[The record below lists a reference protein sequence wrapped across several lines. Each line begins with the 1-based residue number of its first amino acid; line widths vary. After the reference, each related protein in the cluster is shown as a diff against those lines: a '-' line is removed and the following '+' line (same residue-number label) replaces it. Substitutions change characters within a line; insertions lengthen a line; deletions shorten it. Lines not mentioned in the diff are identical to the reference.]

1 MSLNDAQ
8 IRTAKAQ
15 AKPYRLSDGKGM
27 YLEVTPSGGK
37 YWRMAYRFD
46 GKRKLL
52 ALGIYPDVPLAGRKD
67 EALGDP
73 DRGYWLDG
81 ARDKRDAARK
91 QLAAGI
97 DPGERKQADKRARK
111 IRAADS
117 FEVIAREWLG
127 KYKPTWSEANAKRI
141 DRLFER
147 DIFPRIGSKPIA
159 DLTGPDVLA
168 MARRIEH
175 RGALETAHRAI
186 GNCGQVFRYAVAT
199 GRLTS
204 DPTRDL
210 RGALPPVKST
220 HFAAITEPKR
230 AGELLRLIDGYSGT
244 HIVRCALKLA
254 PLLFV
259 RPGELRRA
267 RWADFDLDAAEW
279 RYRVTKTD
287 VDHIVPLP
295 TQAVAILRDLH
306 AYTGPKEASA
316 AGVQMRRGEFLF
328 PSARGRGK
336 TMSENTIC
344 AALRN
349 LDIPKEEMSAH
360 GFRAMARTLQDEILG
375 FRVDLIEHQLA
386 HAVKDPNGR
395 AYNRTAHLPE
405 RRKNMQAWADYLD
418 RLRSGADVVEL
429 GKRRRSK
436 AKANDVTN

>member
-1 MSLNDAQ
+1 MPLNDAQ

-52 ALGIYPDVPLAGRKD
+52 ALGVYPDVPLAGRKD

-141 DRLFER
+141 DRLFAR
-147 DIFPRIGSKPIA
+147 DVFPRIGSKPIA
-159 DLTGPDVLA
+159 ELTAPDVLA

-199 GRLTS
+199 GRALR

-267 RWADFDLDAAEW
+267 RWADFDLDAGEW

-295 TQAVAILRDLH
+295 TQAVAILRDLY
-306 AYTGPKEASA
+306 AFTGPKEASA
-316 AGVQMRRGEFLF
+316 AGVPIRRGEFLF